1 MSNKDRQVEFDLE
14 SRLAHVHMT
23 PGERADALVAA
34 ERAEIL
40 VTTVQR
46 IAAAFKRLTETTAL
60 KPSVRT

>member
-1 MSNKDRQVEFDLE
+1 MRYTDRQTDFDLE
-14 SRLAHVHMT
+14 SRLADVNIT
-23 PGERADALVAA
+23 PSERAYALAAA

>member
-1 MSNKDRQVEFDLE
+1 MSSDRHITFDLE
-14 SRLAHVHMT
+14 SRLRQVNIT
-23 PGERADALVAA
+23 PGERANALAAA

-46 IAAAFKRLTETTAL
+46 IAAAFRRLTETMSL

>member
-1 MSNKDRQVEFDLE
+1 MSYSDRQVDFDLE
-14 SRLAHVHMT
+14 SRLARVNIT
-23 PGERADALVAA
+23 PSERASALAAA